1 MQTINQERKINMAKR
16 YTFITRKSG
25 KKANIRGV
33 ATRQE
38 AREIKA
44 ANGFRHAIFDNLNQ
58 RVIR

>member
-1 MQTINQERKINMAKR
+1 MAKR

-44 ANGFRHAIFDNLNQ
+44 ARHFSVAIFDNLNMKEV
-58 RVIR
+58 R

>member
-1 MQTINQERKINMAKR
+1 MNNNRR

-44 ANGFRHAIFDNLNQ
+44 ANGFRHAIFDNLNG
-58 RVIR
+58 VIVR

>member
-1 MQTINQERKINMAKR
+1 MSNR
-16 YTFITRKSG
+16 YTFINRKSG

-44 ANGFRHAIFDNLNQ
+44 ARNFTIAIFDQLNSKVV
-58 RVIR
+58 R

>member
-1 MQTINQERKINMAKR
+1 MNNNRR